1 MLFSHMVLQ
10 IISFYVN
17 KESALKHLGHC
28 GFVYKQHKVS
38 WFEFYLWLIK
48 PYFWVQ
54 KSSEK

>member
-1 MLFSHMVLQ
+1 MVLQ
-10 IISFYVN
+10 ISSFYGN